1 MEQFNPIEQLS
12 QIKKVEVPNGLLEKI
27 HKRARAYSSE
37 NFSKR
42 ISYAIA
48 ASITLFLCVNVGVH
62 VFGGTSTAKMAF
74 YSQVNSNNELY
85 K

>member
-1 MEQFNPIEQLS
+1 MNPYHPIDRLS
-12 QIKKVEVPNGLLEKI
+12 QIEKVEVPNGLLEKI
-27 HKRARAYSSE
+27 HKRVLAYSSE

-42 ISYAIA
+42 ISYALA

-62 VFGGTSTAKMAF
+62 VFRGKSTAKMAF
-74 YSQVNSNNELY
+74 YSQVTSNNELY